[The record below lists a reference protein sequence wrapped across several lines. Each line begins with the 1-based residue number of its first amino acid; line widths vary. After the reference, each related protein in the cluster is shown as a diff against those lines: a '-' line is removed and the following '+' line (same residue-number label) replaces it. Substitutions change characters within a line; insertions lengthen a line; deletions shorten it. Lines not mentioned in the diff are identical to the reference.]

1 VTEWTAEAPAMLLL
15 VEDISENIL
24 QFSVYDV
31 DMFVIESFLTILGA
45 EIA

>member
-1 VTEWTAEAPAMLLL
+1 MTEWIAETPAMLLL

-31 DMFVIESFLTILGA
+31 DMFVIESFLKILGA
-45 EIA
+45 GIA